1 MTVIS
6 ILPLIVVSTLLV
18 AVIVAFPAFNPL
30 ISPVAE
36 QLTVDESLVEK
47 VTSSLA
53 FSGVTLTT
61 NFKDSLISI
70 VVLLATNVIFVGF
83 TVALDFVTIRAY
95 SPLIELSILLVALI
109 ITLPSF
115 NVVTSPVSLI
125 VAISTF
131 PLSQI
136 TS

>member
-36 QLTVDESLVEK
+36 QLTVDASLVEK

-53 FSGVTLTT
+53 FVDY
-61 NFKDSLISI
+61 N
-70 VVLLATNVIFVGF
+70 
-83 TVALDFVTIRAY
+83 
-95 SPLIELSILLVALI
+95 LSIGTVPNLPET
-109 ITLPSF
+109 ITLAPETYK
-115 NVVTSPVSLI
+115 VVYSYKAEGASEFTTL
-125 VAISTF
+125 
-131 PLSQI
+131 
-136 TS
+136 

>member
-36 QLTVDESLVEK
+36 QLTIDESLVEK

-53 FSGVTLTT
+53 FSGVTLQ
-61 NFKDSLISI
+61 LILKI
-70 VVLLATNVIFVGF
+70 H
-83 TVALDFVTIRAY
+83 
-95 SPLIELSILLVALI
+95 
-109 ITLPSF
+109 
-115 NVVTSPVSLI
+115 
-125 VAISTF
+125 
-131 PLSQI
+131 
-136 TS
+136 